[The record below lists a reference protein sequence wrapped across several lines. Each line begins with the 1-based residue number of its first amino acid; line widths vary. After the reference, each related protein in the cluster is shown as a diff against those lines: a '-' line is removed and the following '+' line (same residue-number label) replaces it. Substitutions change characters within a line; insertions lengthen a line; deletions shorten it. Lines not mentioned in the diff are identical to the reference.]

1 MSKILDMKQIIH
13 IATEIVVIVGITVY
27 LTMKQKKM
35 MSHIDNLTKQLQEQE
50 KMIQQHEHV
59 IRQLVVAM
67 NNTPQLEKTPKPKNK
82 SVKKPPPQSIPNKKL
97 RFQEPEDDKD
107 EDTSHIYEKD
117 DEEKEDSE
125 EQEKIKELDSSEND
139 SDLDAEIADELS
151 ELAQNGGLKKRM

>member
-13 IATEIVVIVGITVY
+13 IATEVVVIVGITVY

-67 NNTPQLEKTPKPKNK
+67 NNTPQLEKPPKHKNK
-82 SVKKPPPQSIPNKKL
+82 SVKKPPPPQSVPNKKL
-97 RFQEPEDDKD
+97 RFQEPEEDKD
-107 EDTSHIYEKD
+107 EDTPHIYETE
-117 DEEKEDSE
+117 DEEKEDE
-125 EQEKIKELDSSEND
+125 EKEKIKELDSSEND

-151 ELAQNGGLKKRM
+151 ELAQNGGLKKRI